1 VGATAKLRGVVLK
14 TTDYGE
20 ADRVVALLTEE
31 RGKLSAFARAARA
44 SRRRFGGAL
53 EPFTLV
59 SAELRERPG
68 AELWA
73 LESVSVQRAFGAI
86 RGELSR
92 IACAGYACDL
102 SRALVRDHEPHP
114 DLFALLVTYL
124 GRLEDA
130 APEPA
135 ALRAFELGALR
146 AAGLAPRLDA
156 CARCGGELAPRGG
169 RLAFGAD
176 EGGLLCPRCAALA
189 PRASP
194 CTADGA
200 DALRALAAGGLE
212 PAPLPPGVAAE
223 ARRLISA
230 FLEHHL
236 GGRLPS
242 RRFLDELGPMLR

>member
-1 VGATAKLRGVVLK
+1 VSVSAKLRGVVLR

-20 ADRVVALLTEE
+20 ADRVVTLLTAE

-44 SRRRFGGAL
+44 SRRRFGGVL

-59 SAELRERPG
+59 AAEVRERPG
-68 AELWA
+68 AELLA
-73 LESVSVQRAFGAI
+73 LDSASVERAFGAI

-114 DLFALLVTYL
+114 DLFALLVAYL
-124 GRLEDA
+124 DRLEA
-130 APEPA
+130 APPEPA

-156 CARCGGELAPRGG
+156 CARCGGALAEGED

-176 EGGLLCPRCAALA
+176 EGGLLCARCAARA
-189 PRASP
+189 PRAP
-194 CTADGA
+194 RCTAEGA
-200 DALRALAAGGLE
+200 EALRVLAGGGLA
-212 PAPLPPGVAAE
+212 PAPLAAAVAAE
-223 ARRLISA
+223 VRQLLSV

-242 RRFLDELGPMLR
+242 RKFLDEVGPLLR